1 MRNMKTWHKA
11 DDRRYGEKMTAVMC
25 VGVGID
31 SL

>member
-1 MRNMKTWHKA
+1 MRNMKIWYKV
-11 DDRRYGEKMTAVMC
+11 DDRRYGEKMIVVMC